1 MQDHSVGTPELKRA
15 VPSQAASTSEDRG
28 MHGGEALHVPSSVH
42 SGRDARDAGRLDRLV
57 RPAPTAAATLGTQ
70 GLREETVFEASI
82 YYRSR

>member
-1 MQDHSVGTPELKRA
+1 MQDHSGRHPGIKAGRPIAGSIYE
-15 VPSQAASTSEDRG
+15 QDRG
-28 MHGGEALHVPSSVH
+28 VHGGEALHVPSTVR